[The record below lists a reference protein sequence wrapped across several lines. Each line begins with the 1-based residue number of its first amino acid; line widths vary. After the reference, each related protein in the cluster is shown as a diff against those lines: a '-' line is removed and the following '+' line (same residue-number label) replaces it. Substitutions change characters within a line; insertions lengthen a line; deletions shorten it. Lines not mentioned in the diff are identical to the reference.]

1 MGERS
6 LCSILSARTFITGPP
21 DLVASSPL
29 ISPRLRIRGIK
40 SIVFYGLPHYPQ
52 FYTEMV
58 NMLVGTDISCLV
70 LYTRFEA
77 FELERIVGEKRCD
90 VMLRSPQNTHLIAAT

>member
-1 MGERS
+1 
-6 LCSILSARTFITGPP
+6 
-21 DLVASSPL
+21 
-29 ISPRLRIRGIK
+29 
-40 SIVFYGLPHYPQ
+40 
-52 FYTEMV
+52 MV